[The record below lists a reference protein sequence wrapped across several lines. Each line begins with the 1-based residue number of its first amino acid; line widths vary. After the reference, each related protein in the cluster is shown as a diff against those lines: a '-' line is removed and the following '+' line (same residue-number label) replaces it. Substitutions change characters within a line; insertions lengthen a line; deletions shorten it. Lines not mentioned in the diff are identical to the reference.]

1 MPPAHAPARPKHL
14 RQATA
19 DRSTVQSSSSPRQ
32 VLRTNMTSKASSPRL
47 GLPANV
53 PSIAKPAIRSTTT
66 SRLAASRRLIFL
78 KSFEVIG
85 ISKTV
90 VMGRRTWSSTKTL
103 KEIERKTAHETLHCC
118 AVNRQ
123 HPQDDSRP
131 GLH

>member
-1 MPPAHAPARPKHL
+1 MAGAHAAAGAKHL

-19 DRSTVQSSSSPRQ
+19 DRSAVQSSSSPRQ

-85 ISKTV
+85 ISKTAV
-90 VMGRRTWSSTKTL
+90 IGSRTWSSTKTL
-103 KEIERKTAHETLHCC
+103 QEIENKTAHETFHCS
-118 AVNRQ
+118 AV
-123 HPQDDSRP
+123 
-131 GLH
+131 